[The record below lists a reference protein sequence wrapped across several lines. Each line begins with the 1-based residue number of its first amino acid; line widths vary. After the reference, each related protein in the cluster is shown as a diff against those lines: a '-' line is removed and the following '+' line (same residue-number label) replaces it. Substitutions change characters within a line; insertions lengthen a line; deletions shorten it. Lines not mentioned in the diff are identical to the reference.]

1 MLISTTE
8 ETSSI
13 LRTASK
19 GSRKMQCLCPLLT
32 VYSQY
37 GSSEMFIGEWAEARG
52 IRDQLFIATKVGIL
66 LSPNNGSQTLIFFS
80 QYTSNFK
87 SRDPFSQEVLHFGN
101 SAKSLQVSIE
111 KSLKNLRTSYIDLLY
126 LHWWDWDTS
135 VEEVMRALH
144 TVVLQGKVLYL
155 VSSYCYYFYR

>member
-1 MLISTTE
+1 
-8 ETSSI
+8 
-13 LRTASK
+13 
-19 GSRKMQCLCPLLT
+19 MQCLCPLLT

-87 SRDPFSQEVLHFGN
+87 IRDPFSQEVLRIGN

-111 KSLKNLRTSYIDLLY
+111 KSLENLRTSYIDLLY